1 MKTRIFSAL
10 LVVLFLSACNG
21 TFEVGLE
28 HLPTAIPTQ
37 PAVVATDMPLI
48 QPTPEV
54 TIQTEVTSP
63 TGGASTQFVQIF
75 LIAVDDNGQGG
86 LPIGCGDSVI
96 PVQVE
101 IPTTQGVL
109 KAALESL
116 LSVKTQFYGESGLY
130 NALYQSDLQV
140 ENVSIADGIATVNL
154 TGTLLMGGEC
164 DNPRIQAQLEQTV
177 LQFPTVTKAEIFI
190 NGKTLADAL
199 SLKG

>member
-1 MKTRIFSAL
+1 MKTRISSAL
-10 LVVLFLSACNG
+10 LIVLFLSACNG

-28 HLPTAIPTQ
+28 YLPTAIPTQ

-54 TIQTEVTSP
+54 TVQTEVSLP
-63 TGGASTQFVQIF
+63 PGGTSTQFVQIF
-75 LIAVDDNGQGG
+75 LIAIDDNGQGG
-86 LPIGCGDSVI
+86 LPIGCGDSII

-140 ENVSIADGIATVNL
+140 ESVSIVDGIATVNL
-154 TGTLLMGGEC
+154 TGRLLMGGEC